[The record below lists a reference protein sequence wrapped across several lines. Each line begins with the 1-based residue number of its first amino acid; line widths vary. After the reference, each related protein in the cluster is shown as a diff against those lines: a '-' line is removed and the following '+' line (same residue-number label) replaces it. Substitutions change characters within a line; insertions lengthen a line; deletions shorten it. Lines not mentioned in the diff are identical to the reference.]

1 MINYV
6 LYQNQQKD
14 SKIYGKWFARAI
26 HQLMEFDE
34 FVEHMAKHHC
44 VYSEGTIKGVLIEM
58 ECCLREMLLEGKS
71 VRFDELGIFSLGII
85 NTAGGAAT
93 PADFNIGKNLEGVR
107 MNLYLGK
114 RFLARNL
121 YEDATFKEAKQYDVD
136 SSKPEPSGE
145 QPTNNTPSGDVPGEG
160 D

>member
-1 MINYV
+1 MP
-6 LYQNQQKD
+6 
-14 SKIYGKWFARAI
+14 S
-26 HQLMEFDE
+26 
-34 FVEHMAKHHC
+34 
-44 VYSEGTIKGVLIEM
+44 T
-58 ECCLREMLLEGKS
+58 
-71 VRFDELGIFSLGII
+71 
-85 NTAGGAAT
+85 
-93 PADFNIGKNLEGVR
+93 DFQHSKNLDGVR

-145 QPTNNTPSGDVPGEG
+145 QPTNNTPSLDDPQEG

>member
-1 MINYV
+1 
-6 LYQNQQKD
+6 
-14 SKIYGKWFARAI
+14 
-26 HQLMEFDE
+26 MEFDE

-85 NTAGGAAT
+85 NAAGGAAT
-93 PADFNIGKNLEGVR
+93 PADFNISKNLDGVR

>member
-1 MINYV
+1 MFAKQRGRLAYSLIGAVINWYAV
-6 LYQNQQKD
+6 TESFMGSSLET
-14 SKIYGKWFARAI
+14 WFNNNLNYI
-26 HQLMEFDE
+26 P
-34 FVEHMAKHHC
+34 
-44 VYSEGTIKGVLIEM
+44 G
-58 ECCLREMLLEGKS
+58 
-71 VRFDELGIFSLGII
+71 FDELGIFSLGII
-85 NTAGGAAT
+85 NAAGGAAT
-93 PADFNIGKNLEGVR
+93 PADFNIGKNLDGVR

>member
-1 MINYV
+1 
-6 LYQNQQKD
+6 
-14 SKIYGKWFARAI
+14 
-26 HQLMEFDE
+26 
-34 FVEHMAKHHC
+34 
-44 VYSEGTIKGVLIEM
+44 
-58 ECCLREMLLEGKS
+58 
-71 VRFDELGIFSLGII
+71 
-85 NTAGGAAT
+85 
-93 PADFNIGKNLEGVR
+93 

-145 QPTNNTPSGDVPGEG
+145 QPYTPPIGGDVPGEG